1 MWKKTCKAFIKME
14 LGIIMHNVL
23 CEKCENDNVVK
34 VSFFISENK
43 NQVFIVAK
51 HEFLLR

>member
-1 MWKKTCKAFIKME
+1 MWKKTSKAFIKMA

-43 NQVFIVAK
+43 YQVFIVAT
-51 HEFLLR
+51 HEFIFR